1 MMFHRLIDVIASL
14 VFMGSM
20 WQLEIADLNLING
33 GVPFGYAFTW
43 IIIQNNWAVRDFFML
58 LMIISFIMVALNKY
72 PEVILILKVKND
84 GNCEV

>member
-1 MMFHRLIDVIASL
+1 MFHRLIDVIASL